1 LGNWGSESKAVRLAT
16 IRLLEA
22 LVLEEPDVNVKD
34 VERVARYKRA
44 AVEALAAIARPDKNT
59 EVALAGEVSD
69 AVASA
74 SSDNDLS

>member
-1 LGNWGSESKAVRLAT
+1 M
-16 IRLLEA
+16 
-22 LVLEEPDVNVKD
+22 KD